1 VDMADRSRGS
11 VAQVVTHHPDGTLT
25 VHAVALDSSGDATTS
40 FVFRRSRVSCLD
52 LDLANASIKL
62 SDDFRPTL
70 FSATAV
76 R

>member
-1 VDMADRSRGS
+1 
-11 VAQVVTHHPDGTLT
+11 
-25 VHAVALDSSGDATTS
+25 
-40 FVFRRSRVSCLD
+40 VFRRSRVSFLD